1 MAVVIG
7 APRGARVRRR
17 SGRRSC
23 GHEGTPVRSS
33 LWVLGP
39 LAIAIAV
46 SLVLGLAGAA
56 ADWMGAVWLAAVLW
70 TIAASFVQALRQ
82 GFCHG
87 DWSAFSDCEPPPN
100 DDDFSFFTRTGR
112 YSYLRHQA
120 DDALMRDAD
129 RFLQDHLSSL

>member
-1 MAVVIG
+1 MKLTQPISHTTDPAH
-7 APRGARVRRR
+7 R
-17 SGRRSC
+17 
-23 GHEGTPVRSS
+23 GTPVRSS
-33 LWVLGP
+33 AARSALWVLGP

-70 TIAASFVQALRQ
+70 TIAASFAQALRQ
-82 GFCHG
+82 GLCHG

-120 DDALMRDAD
+120 NDALMRDAD